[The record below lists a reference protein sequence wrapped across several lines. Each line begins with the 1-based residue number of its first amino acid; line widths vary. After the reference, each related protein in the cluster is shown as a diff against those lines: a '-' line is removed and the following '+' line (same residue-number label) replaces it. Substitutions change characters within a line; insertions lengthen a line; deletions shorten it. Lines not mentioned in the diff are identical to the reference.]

1 MAHTLNEQVV
11 VIPSGSADDNIERY
25 LSTIVSL
32 TGWTRDGY
40 TVYCDPG
47 KTMGIK
53 FNWTAGSSSCR
64 TEVFCSKTV
73 VMNYISSFGIAAGT
87 TIRVHK
93 STDETLTYLD
103 IGTNSQYELRMI
115 STRNE
120 NGDSLL
126 IDADTG
132 TVIKV
137 GTTTRTG
144 YVDIYMP
151 RYTTGKEYCITKFP
165 DPVNGKLIPSL
176 YAAFG
181 TAAPSYN
188 NQLVSF
194 DGEIFRIVFMST
206 DIHGPVLA
214 FPVSDETEDE

>member
-11 VIPSGSADDNIERY
+11 VIPSGAAADNIERY
-25 LSTIVSL
+25 LNTIVSL

-40 TVYCDPG
+40 TVYSDPG
-47 KTMGIK
+47 KTMGIR
-53 FNWTAGSSSCR
+53 FDYTGSNTCY
-64 TEVFCSKTV
+64 TEVFCSNNV
-73 VMNYISSFGIAAGT
+73 RMNYISSFGIAAGT

-194 DGEIFRIVFMST
+194 DGEIFRIVFMSS
-206 DIHGPVLA
+206 DMHGPVLA

>member
-11 VIPSGSADDNIERY
+11 VIPSGAAADNIERY

-40 TVYCDPG
+40 TVYSDPG

-53 FNWTAGSSSCR
+53 FDYTGSNTCY
-64 TEVFCSKTV
+64 TEVFCSNNV
-73 VMNYISSFGIAAGT
+73 RMNYISSFGIAAGT

-103 IGTNSQYELRMI
+103 IGTNGQYELRMI

-194 DGEIFRIVFMST
+194 DGEIFRLAFMST
-206 DIHGPVLA
+206 DMHGPVLA

>member
-11 VIPSGSADDNIERY
+11 VIPSGAAADNIERY

-87 TIRVHK
+87 TMRVHK
-93 STDETLTYLD
+93 STDEKVTYFD
-103 IGTNSQYELRMI
+103 MGTNSQYELRLVY
-115 STRNE
+115 TVNE
-120 NGDSLL
+120 NGDAVLFQGSSEQNVR
-126 IDADTG
+126 T
-132 TVIKV
+132 
-137 GTTTRTG
+137 GTTTQSSYTDIYLPFKTTGRKYCISKFSDPLNG
-144 YVDIYMP
+144 YV
-151 RYTTGKEYCITKFP
+151 FA
-165 DPVNGKLIPSL
+165 SL
-176 YAAFG
+176 YVAFG
-181 TAAPSYN
+181 TESPVYDG
-188 NQLVSF
+188 QLVSF
-194 DGEIFRIVFMST
+194 DGEVYRLVFMSANT
-206 DIHGPVLA
+206 NGPVLA